1 MQNIELVLPD
11 GHKQMKIT
19 PGMQKEMDDV
29 QRELKVH
36 GDKLKQGTINFIISK
51 GFYRPQKEVLTI
63 ASVIVNTTDKDIEGI
78 KMDLYFTLKDHP
90 EVKFP
95 KMNAVLEKEFL
106 GVIKKNQAF
115 ILHFDVPAE
124 NLGDTDLVF
133 QPNEI
138 AGKVENI
145 EYHYV
150 K

>member
-1 MQNIELVLPD
+1 VQRIELVLPD
-11 GHKQMKIT
+11 AHKNMKIT
-19 PGMQKEMDDV
+19 PGMQKEMEDV
-29 QRELKVH
+29 QQELIRH
-36 GDKLKQGTINFIISK
+36 EDKLQQGTINFIISK

-78 KMDLYFTLKDHP
+78 KMDLYFNLKDYP
-90 EVKFP
+90 DVKFP

-106 GVIKKNQAF
+106 GVIEKNQAF

-124 NLGDTDLVF
+124 NLGELDLVF

>member
-1 MQNIELVLPD
+1 VQNIELVLPD
-11 GHKQMKIT
+11 AHKEMKIT

-29 QRELKVH
+29 QRELERH
-36 GDKLKQGTINFIISK
+36 GDKLVPDTINFIISK
-51 GFYRPQKEVLTI
+51 GFYRPKKEVLTI
-63 ASVIVNTTDKDIEGI
+63 ASVIVNTTDKDIEGL
-78 KMDLYFTLKDHP
+78 KMDLYFTLKDYP
-90 EVKFP
+90 EAKFP

-106 GVIKKNQAF
+106 GIIEKNQAF
-115 ILHFDVPAE
+115 ILHFDVPSE
-124 NLGDTDLVF
+124 NLGEADMVF

>member
-1 MQNIELVLPD
+1 VQNIELVLPD
-11 GHKQMKIT
+11 AHKSMKIT

-29 QRELKVH
+29 QRELERH
-36 GDKLKQGTINFIISK
+36 GDKLHPGTINFIISK
-51 GFYRPQKEVLTI
+51 GFYRPQKDVLTI

-78 KMDLYFTLKDHP
+78 KMDLFFTLKDYP
-90 EVKFP
+90 EVEFP

-106 GVIKKNQAF
+106 GVIEKNQAF

-124 NLGDTDLVF
+124 NLGEADLVF